1 MKHFRNVSV
10 LYELCIFIHIYI
22 YSCMKNFLLDIFF
35 YSLSNKIIS
44 HFRLIIF
51 SPSPFPSFSLL
62 NICNFSE
69 ILELKF
75 SLFQFPHKK
84 FACLIR
90 TNELVQ
96 YIILLIILQKLKIM
110 DISLIENLKRRRGRH
125 HPLISFAHDPQS
137 TRASNVTRCAAV
149 TVCGGD
155 NH

>member
-10 LYELCIFIHIYI
+10 LYELCIYLYIFIYLHAWKIFYWI
-22 YSCMKNFLLDIFF
+22 FFF

-44 HFRLIIF
+44 HFRLVIF
-51 SPSPFPSFSLL
+51 SPSSFPSFSLL
-62 NICNFSE
+62 NSAIF
-69 ILELKF
+69 LKF
-75 SLFQFPHKK
+75 LNSNFRYSNIPYKK

-149 TVCGGD
+149 TVWRG
-155 NH
+155 